1 MTAVTRMA
9 AAIQARLR
17 AVFHRGAVDRE
28 MRDEMALHLEQA
40 TERLRR
46 RGLSA
51 AEARNAARRE
61 FAAPLAPDALIAD
74 LGHPTPRRKPW

>member
-9 AAIQARLR
+9 AALQARLR

-40 TERLRR
+40 TERLMR
-46 RGLSA
+46 RGLHHDRATNRILSGCSKTFVGKSSRA
-51 AEARNAARRE
+51 S
-61 FAAPLAPDALIAD
+61 PIMP
-74 LGHPTPRRKPW
+74 

>member
-46 RGLSA
+46 RGLHHDRATNRIFSGCSKTSVGKSS
-51 AEARNAARRE
+51 RVS
-61 FAAPLAPDALIAD
+61 PIMP
-74 LGHPTPRRKPW
+74 